1 MHEPLRTVAHRQEK
15 AQEKTMRLTTEV
27 KTNNDIANGTA
38 HIANDKGMNWE
49 YCVGGHDITTASMAA
64 GIVQSQIAAT
74 LTSQILYQ
82 LHENEK
88 VTLQLTVELIE
99 K

>member
-1 MHEPLRTVAHRQEK
+1 
-15 AQEKTMRLTTEV
+15 MRLTTEV
-27 KTNNDIANGTA
+27 KTTIDIAKGVV

-49 YCVGGHDITTASMAA
+49 YCVGGNDISTASMAA

-74 LTSQILYQ
+74 LTSQIMQAL
-82 LHENEK
+82 NEQK
-88 VTLQLTVELIE
+88 EFSLQLSVELIE

>member
-1 MHEPLRTVAHRQEK
+1 
-15 AQEKTMRLTTEV
+15 MRLTTEV
-27 KTNNDIANGTA
+27 KTTIDIAKGVV

-49 YCVGGHDITTASMAA
+49 YCVGGEDITTAAMAA

-74 LTSQILYQ
+74 LTSQIMYQ
-82 LHENEK
+82 LQENEDLK
-88 VTLQLTVELIE
+88 LKLTVELID

>member
-1 MHEPLRTVAHRQEK
+1 
-15 AQEKTMRLTTEV
+15 MRVTTEV
-27 KTNNDIANGTA
+27 KTTIDIAKGVV

-49 YCVGGHDITTASMAA
+49 YCVDGHDITTASMAA

-74 LTSQILYQ
+74 LTGNILYQ
-82 LHENEK
+82 LQENEN
-88 VTLQLTVELIE
+88 VTLKLTLELID

>member
-1 MHEPLRTVAHRQEK
+1 
-15 AQEKTMRLTTEV
+15 MRLTTEV
-27 KTNNDIANGTA
+27 KTTIDIENGVV

-49 YCVGGHDITTASMAA
+49 YSAGGHDISTAAMAA

-74 LTSQILYQ
+74 LTSQIMQALNDQ
-82 LHENEK
+82 NEFS
-88 VTLQLTVELIE
+88 LQLSVKLIE